1 MYAEV
6 AGAYSKEESCLR
18 EIVKKEKESCAS
30 FAVTPQTAQVAACC
44 VVSAEVSM
52 ETAPGWGKDKN
63 RRCVPIVGNVLG
75 QKA

>member
-1 MYAEV
+1 MVYA
-6 AGAYSKEESCLR
+6 KNESSIR
-18 EIVKKEKESCAS
+18 GNVKKGKEMHAS